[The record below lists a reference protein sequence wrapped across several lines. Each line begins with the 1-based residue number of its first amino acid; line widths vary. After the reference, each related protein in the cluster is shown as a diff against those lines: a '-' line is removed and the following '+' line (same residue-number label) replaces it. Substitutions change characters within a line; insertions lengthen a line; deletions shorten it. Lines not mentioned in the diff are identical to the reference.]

1 MTTSK
6 RGRAEAC
13 ANIALAKY
21 WGKSGRGD
29 NLTATS
35 SLSLTLDGL
44 HTRTEVALDESLAE
58 DEVILAGS
66 LLSGRGRERV
76 TALLD
81 RFRAR
86 TGKRTFA
93 RVTTENDFPTAAGLA
108 SSASGFAALAV
119 AADAAFQTSL
129 GAVKLSS
136 IARQSSASAGRSLYG
151 GYVELARE
159 TDAATVVAP
168 GSHFPLSMVV
178 AVVTAQEKPISST
191 GGMLH
196 TEKTSPYYPAW
207 LDVSESVFESVKVGI
222 LERDF
227 ERVANGMEHSARLMH
242 ATMMTSVPPVIY
254 LRGATVELMHEVAA
268 RRGRGEP
275 VAYTM
280 DAGPNVKV
288 LTTPEHEATLVSW
301 LRGFPGVSN
310 VIVCRPGPA
319 AAVLSLDGSLG
330 AAARVQEVQ

>member
-1 MTTSK
+1 MK
-6 RGRAEAC
+6 PRKGRAEAC

-21 WGKSGRGD
+21 WGKSPRGD

-35 SLSLTLDGL
+35 SLSLTLDNL
-44 HTRTEVALDESLAE
+44 RTRTEVLLDDSLSE
-58 DEVILAGS
+58 DEVV
-66 LLSGRGRERV
+66 LSGTALTGRGRERV

-81 RFRAR
+81 RFRSL
-86 TGKRTFA
+86 TGRKVFA
-93 RVTTENDFPTAAGLA
+93 HVTTENDFPTAAGLA
-108 SSASGFAALAV
+108 SSASGFAALSV

-129 GAVKLSS
+129 GAARLSS
-136 IARQSSASAGRSLYG
+136 IARRSSASAGRSLYG
-151 GYVELARE
+151 GYVELRRE
-159 TDAATVVAP
+159 ADTASVVVP
-168 GSHFPLSMVV
+168 GTHFPLSMVV

-207 LDVSESVFESVKVGI
+207 VDVSESVFESVKVGI
-222 LERDF
+222 VERDF

-280 DAGPNVKV
+280 DAGPNVKI
-288 LTTPEHEATLVSW
+288 LTTPEHEATLGAW
-301 LRGFPGVSN
+301 LGGFPGVSN
-310 VIVCRPGPA
+310 VIVCRSGPA
-319 AAVLSLDGSLG
+319 AAVLSTDGSLG
-330 AAARVQEVQ
+330 TAARAEELQ